1 MKQYKLNTKCVQS
14 GYSPK
19 KGEPRVLPIYQSTTF
34 AYDTPEEMG
43 DLFDLKS
50 EGYFY
55 TRLGNPTNGGLEERI
70 TAIDNGIGAMAC
82 SSGMA
87 ATTLAVFT
95 VCHKGDNIIS
105 LSTIYGGTFNL
116 FSTTLP
122 KLGIDC
128 RFVEP
133 TASEKEIEKLIDDN
147 TKIIFCETIANPAI
161 NVADFDKLSKIAKK
175 YGILLMVDNTLATPI
190 ICRPFEWGANIII
203 YSSTKYLDGH
213 ACSVGGIIVDGGNF
227 EFSNNPRYADFNT
240 PDTSYHGMVYA
251 RDCGKKA
258 FIVKARVQIMRD
270 IGAQMAPMNAFLT
283 HNGIETL
290 HLRMARHSENA
301 LKVAKLLKESEFVEW
316 IKYGGLESDVNYPL
330 VEKYFDNNMASGMV
344 TFGIKGGRIAA
355 SKFQSALKLF
365 RIVTHIADSRSCVLH
380 PASSTH
386 RQLSDAELISCGI
399 SDNLIRLS
407 VGIEDSEDILE
418 DITNALKASAIK
430 E

>member
-1 MKQYKLNTKCVQS
+1 MKNFKIDTKCVQS

-43 DLFDLKS
+43 DLFDLKA

-70 TAIDNGIGAMAC
+70 TALDNGIGAMAC

-87 ATTLAVFT
+87 AITLAVLT
-95 VCHKGDNIIS
+95 LCGSGDNIIS

-116 FSTTLP
+116 FATTLP
-122 KLGIDC
+122 KLGINC

-133 TASEKEIEKLIDDN
+133 TAATSDIEKLIDDN

-161 NVADFDKLSKIAKK
+161 DVADFDVLSHVAKK
-175 YGILLMVDNTLATPI
+175 HGIVLMVDNTLATPV
-190 ICRPFEWGANIII
+190 ICRPFEWGADIVI

-213 ACSVGGIIVDGGNF
+213 ACSVGGLIVDGGKF
-227 EFSNNPRYADFNT
+227 PFLNNKRYASFNQ
-240 PDTSYHGMVYA
+240 PDPSYHGMVYA
-251 RDCGKKA
+251 VDCKEKA
-258 FIVKARVQIMRD
+258 FIVKARVQVMRD
-270 IGAQMAPMNAFLT
+270 IGAQMAPLNAFLT

-290 HLRMARHSENA
+290 HLRMARHSDNA
-301 LKVAKLLKESEFVEW
+301 LLVAQFLEESDVVEW
-316 IKYGGLESDVNYPL
+316 VKYGGLESDKNYTKVN
-330 VEKYFDNNMASGMV
+330 KYFDGAMASGMV
-344 TFGIKGGRIAA
+344 TFGIKGGREGA
-355 SKFQSALKLF
+355 SKFQKALKLF
-365 RIVTHIADSRSCVLH
+365 KIVTHIADTRSCVLH

-386 RQLSDAELISCGI
+386 RQLNDKELLSCGI

-407 VGIEDSEDILE
+407 VGIEDISDILF
-418 DITNALKASAIK
+418 DISNALEASR
-430 E
+430 